1 MPSNSGNESAL
12 NIFDSSQ
19 WIPSIANKK
28 DKMTYAMW
36 SNNVK
41 MALQG
46 IHSVIQANSI
56 EDLDKEVVLQ
66 KVSRFERDEM

>member
-1 MPSNSGNESAL
+1 
-12 NIFDSSQ
+12 
-19 WIPSIANKK
+19 
-28 DKMTYAMW
+28 MTYAMW

-56 EDLDKEVVLQ
+56 EDLDREVVLQ